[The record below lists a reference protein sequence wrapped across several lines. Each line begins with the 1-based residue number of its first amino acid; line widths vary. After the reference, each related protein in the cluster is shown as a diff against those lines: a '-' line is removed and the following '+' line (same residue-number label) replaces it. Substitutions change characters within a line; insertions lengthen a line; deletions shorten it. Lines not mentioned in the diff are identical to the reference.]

1 MRTRAYLLAILALL
15 TACCLD
21 WTNAL
26 FFKSWKTGR
35 GYGGVQNYGYNGYG
49 NYGYSNYAAGYGY
62 PSYPG
67 YSSYSYP
74 SSPAYS
80 SYSYPSYPG
89 YSSQYNPYRG
99 RRTSGQRQGRTYSE
113 IQRVIKPDG
122 YVGLGASRFL
132 PARSRFSPLWG

>member
-1 MRTRAYLLAILALL
+1 MRARTFLLAILALL
-15 TACCLD
+15 TSCCLD
-21 WTNAL
+21 WSNAL

-35 GYGGVQNYGYNGYG
+35 GYGGVRNYGYNGYG

-62 PSYPG
+62 PSYP
-67 YSSYSYP
+67 
-74 SSPAYS
+74 AYS

-89 YSSQYNPYRG
+89 YSSQYNPYG
-99 RRTSGQRQGRTYSE
+99 ARRTSGQRQGRTYSE